1 MEERNPPNV
10 HPSLPQNNSLLNYVS
25 TNVQEVGN
33 INSSRSLI
41 IRVFPIDRN
50 LRKKSLGLLKS
61 AIAKASIS
69 EVSLLLQYLV
79 RSHTMLFNKVC
90 LIDFLKSF

>member
-69 EVSLLLQYLV
+69 EVSLLQQYLV